1 MSFITGLKELFRKPF
16 YTFIIASFILVWLLI
31 LLLNFALWPF
41 LFAITATFGG
51 GLLFFEI
58 IFILISLFQPIE
70 KVKWFISA
78 IIFVISIVIAA
89 FLWGTIFFPTSDIFF
104 IIMLNANLFF
114 TAFFGFKLCMDSAT
128 KVDNYVYKGKKS
140 RISLRIVAFISFGI
154 LDWWVLHIT
163 VNFFTKFL
171 TPLQQAAGSILR
183 IIIWIDLI
191 LMGIVVIRL
200 LITKE
205 FAAYITLFFL
215 LTTFYMLYLIFDF
228 IYGRFFNSESTDI
241 FYMIGSFFMD
251 VVLLLYILG
260 TVYDRIEYIKKK
272 LKIFKIDTIA
282 LFLITMKLYVQI
294 SKLISR
300 VTSEEYVILQQ
311 WGIFIIFLFFTF
323 LFGMHS
329 IFTHRYKKIEE

>member
-114 TAFFGFKLCMDSAT
+114 TAFFGFKICMDSAT

-140 RISLRIVAFISFGI
+140 RISLRIVTFISFGI

-215 LTTFYMLYLIFDF
+215 LTAFYMLYLIFDF
-228 IYGRFFNSESTDI
+228 IYGRFFSSESTDI
-241 FYMIGSFFMD
+241 FYMVMSFFMD

-260 TVYDRIEYIKKK
+260 TVYDKIELIKKK
-272 LKIFKIDTIA
+272 LKYFKVDTIA

-300 VTSEEYVILQQ
+300 ATSEEYVLLQQ
-311 WGIFIIFLFFTF
+311 FGIFIIFLFFTF
-323 LFGMHS
+323 VFGIHS
-329 IFTHRYKKIEE
+329 ILTHKYNKIED

>member
-16 YTFIIASFILVWLLI
+16 YIFTIASFILVWLLI
-31 LLLNFALWPF
+31 LVFNFAPMPF
-41 LFAITATFGG
+41 LFAITVTLGG

-58 IFILISLFQPIE
+58 IFIVISLFQPIE
-70 KVKWFISA
+70 KVKWFISVN
-78 IIFVISIVIAA
+78 IFVISMVFAA
-89 FLWGTIFFPTSDIFF
+89 ILWGTIFFPTSDIFF

-128 KVDNYVYKGKKS
+128 KVDNYLYKGKKS
-140 RISLRIVAFISFGI
+140 RIALRIAAFISFGI
-154 LDWWVLHIT
+154 LDWWLLNIT
-163 VNFFTKFL
+163 VNFFNKFL

-183 IIIWIDLI
+183 IILWIDLI
-191 LMGIVVIRL
+191 LMGIVIIRL
-200 LITKE
+200 LVTKK

-228 IYGRFFNSESTDI
+228 IYGRFFSNESSDM
-241 FYMIGSFFMD
+241 FYMVLSFFMD

-260 TVYDRIEYIKKK
+260 TVFDKIEFIKKK
-272 LKIFKIDTIA
+272 LRYLRVDTIA

-300 VTSEEYVILQQ
+300 ATSEEYVLLQQ
-311 WGIFIIFLFFTF
+311 LGIFIIFLFFTF
-323 LFGMHS
+323 VFGIHS
-329 IFTHRYKKIEE
+329 IFTHNNKIEE

>member
-1 MSFITGLKELFRKPF
+1 MSFITGLKVLFRKSF
-16 YTFIIASFILVWLLI
+16 YTFIITSFTLVWLLI
-31 LLLNFALWPF
+31 LIFNFAPVPF
-41 LFAITATFGG
+41 LFVIIVILGG

-58 IFILISLFQPIE
+58 FFIVISLFQPIE

-78 IIFVISIVIAA
+78 IIFVMSMVIAA

-140 RISLRIVAFISFGI
+140 RIALRIVAFISFGI
-154 LDWWVLHIT
+154 LNWWLLNFT
-163 VNFFTKFL
+163 VNFFNRFL

-183 IIIWIDLI
+183 IILWIDLI
-191 LMGIVVIRL
+191 LMGIVIIRL
-200 LITKE
+200 LVTKK

-228 IYGRFFNSESTDI
+228 IYGRFFSNESSDI
-241 FYMIGSFFMD
+241 FYMVLSFFMD

-260 TVYDRIEYIKKK
+260 TVFDKIEFIKKK
-272 LKIFKIDTIA
+272 LRHLRVDTIA

-300 VTSEEYVILQQ
+300 ATSEEYVLLQQ
-311 WGIFIIFLFFTF
+311 LGIFIIFLFFTF
-323 LFGMHS
+323 VFGIHS
-329 IFTHRYKKIEE
+329 IFTHKYNKIEE

>member
-1 MSFITGLKELFRKPF
+1 MSFITGLKELFKKPF
-16 YTFIIASFILVWLLI
+16 YIFIIASFILLWLLI
-31 LLLNFALWPF
+31 LILNFFPLPF
-41 LFAITATFGG
+41 LFQIIITFGG

-58 IFILISLFQPIE
+58 IFIIILLFKPIE
-70 KVKWFISA
+70 KVKWFISV
-78 IIFVISIVIAA
+78 IIFVMSMGMAVY
-89 FLWGTIFFPTSDIFF
+89 LWGTIFSPTSGIFF

-128 KVDNYVYKGKKS
+128 KVDDYLYKGKKS
-140 RISLRIVAFISFGI
+140 RLSLRIITFIFFGI
-154 LDWWVLHIT
+154 LDWWVLQIT
-163 VNFFTKFL
+163 VNFFTKYL

-183 IIIWIDLI
+183 IILWINLI
-191 LMGIVVIRL
+191 LMGIVFLRL
-200 LITKE
+200 LIAKK

-215 LTTFYMLYLIFDF
+215 LTTFYILYLIFDF
-228 IYGRFFNSESTDI
+228 IYGRFFSNESTDI
-241 FYMIGSFFMD
+241 FYIMLSFFMD

-272 LKIFKIDTIA
+272 LSYFKVDTIA

-300 VTSEEYVILQQ
+300 VVTEEFVLLQQ

-329 IFTHRYKKIEE
+329 IFAHKYNKIEE

>member
-16 YTFIIASFILVWLLI
+16 YTFIIASFMLVWLLI

-163 VNFFTKFL
+163 VKFL

-272 LKIFKIDTIA
+272 LKIFKVDTIA

-329 IFTHRYKKIEE
+329 IFTHIYKKIEE